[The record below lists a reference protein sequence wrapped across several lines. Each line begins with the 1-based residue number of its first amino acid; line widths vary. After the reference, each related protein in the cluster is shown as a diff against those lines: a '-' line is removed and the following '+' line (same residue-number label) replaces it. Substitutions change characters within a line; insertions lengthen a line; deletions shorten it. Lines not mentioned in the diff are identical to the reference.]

1 MHPLYRIVLLIVAV
15 AAACRSL
22 AAEDRPLSKLAFT
35 RAEKELHFDTGVLK
49 GTLGAEGK
57 ALGLRPVT
65 HVATGAQIGGAF
77 GILSPYRLLT
87 ADARFGTAA
96 WDWANTW
103 ELQADGAARIHWSA
117 DKEHPLEMTGVYRWS
132 AADTLDLELFVK
144 PQRDLHT
151 FELFLAS
158 YFNGFPSAQTCVRLP
173 GAPGGL
179 APEFREAAKADG
191 DWLTFPR
198 DSAVV
203 RTFADGRWKRPPNP
217 VNWKMMPGFAV
228 PLALRYDAKS
238 GLTAL
243 LMSRPADCFAVSMP
257 YGEDPHRSVYLSLFG
272 CDLKAGKVKSASARL
287 VVGKD
292 ISKVR
297 AVELYQDYVSSRR
310 DASN

>member
-1 MHPLYRIVLLIVAV
+1 M
-15 AAACRSL
+15 AAACRSV
-22 AAEDRPLSKLAFT
+22 AAEDRPPSKLSFT
-35 RAEKELHFDTGVLK
+35 RAANELHFDTGVLK
-49 GTLGAEGK
+49 GTLGADGK

-65 HVATGAQIGGAF
+65 HVATGAQIAGAF

-103 ELQADGAARIHWSA
+103 ELQADGAARVRWSA

-158 YFNGFPSAQTCVRLP
+158 YFNGFPAAAACVRLP
-173 GAPGGL
+173 GTPGGL
-179 APEFREAAKADG
+179 TPEFTGASKRDG

-198 DSAVV
+198 DSAAAGI
-203 RTFADGRWKRPPNP
+203 FADGRWKRPPNP
-217 VNWKMMPGFAV
+217 VNWKMMMPGFAV
-228 PLALRYDAKS
+228 PLALRRDAKS

-243 LMSRPADCFAVSMP
+243 LMSRPADCFAISMP
-257 YGEDPHRSVYLSLFG
+257 HGEDPHRSIYLSLFG
-272 CDLKAGKVKSASARL
+272 RDLKAGKVESAGARW

-292 ISKVR
+292 ISEVR
-297 AVELYQDYVSSRR
+297 AVELYQDYAKAAR
-310 DASN
+310 